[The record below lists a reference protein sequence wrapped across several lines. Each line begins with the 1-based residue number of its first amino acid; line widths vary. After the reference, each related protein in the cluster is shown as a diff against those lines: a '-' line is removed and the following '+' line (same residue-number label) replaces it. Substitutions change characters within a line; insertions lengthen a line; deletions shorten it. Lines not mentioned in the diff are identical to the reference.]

1 MLTVH
6 LHFLINVCLL
16 KKYPW
21 SNLTELNA
29 AKPNCSRSWLN
40 LSDYLKGGS
49 SWALSLCLLVVIL
62 CGVLGFV
69 TRTILHNYESKRL
82 DVLSTKF
89 SFTLKSDAGDLQEST
104 KYRRVCNKNSR
115 NWKQFA
121 GTLSMIIYNSFQT
134 LSTLGI
140 GTDFCEWCTQ
150 FEPVPRAGST
160 IPWRTTEIPH
170 MGQVSVGHCLIL
182 LFCLYLRRFKVTLS
196 LKNRQQPH
204 SSWSGVNRNAVVLEA
219 VKPAHV
225 SWGLA
230 LLCWGAH

>member
-121 GTLSMIIYNSFQT
+121 GTLSMIIYNSFQK
-134 LSTLGI
+134 LCTLGI
-140 GTDFCEWCTQ
+140 GTDFCEWTSTQ
-150 FEPVPRAGST
+150 GRQYHSVENHGNTSYGTSFCGSLPHFALMLVLVQVQNCFE
-160 IPWRTTEIPH
+160 
-170 MGQVSVGHCLIL
+170 
-182 LFCLYLRRFKVTLS
+182 
-196 LKNRQQPH
+196 
-204 SSWSGVNRNAVVLEA
+204 LEKQA
-219 VKPAHV
+219 A
-225 SWGLA
+225 A
-230 LLCWGAH
+230 T